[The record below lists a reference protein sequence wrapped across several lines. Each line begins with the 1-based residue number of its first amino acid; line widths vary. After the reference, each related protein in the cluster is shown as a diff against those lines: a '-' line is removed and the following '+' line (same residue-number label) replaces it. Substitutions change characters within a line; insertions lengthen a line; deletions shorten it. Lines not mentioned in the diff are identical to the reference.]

1 MFRSIRNI
9 FRNFPKGRSKEKWRV
24 DILSYHRFNSIIVA
38 SNYIERMDNLDRVS
52 ISIRVT
58 IRGIR
63 NLVSSLASIEG
74 STIRGREGVEIHR

>member
-1 MFRSIRNI
+1 MS
-9 FRNFPKGRSKEKWRV
+9 SRV
-24 DILSYHRFNSIIVA
+24 SFDRIQ

-63 NLVSSLASIEG
+63 NLVSSLRSIEG